1 MAYTATQADLNIL
14 RQGEQE
20 IFLKVEL
27 LNSNFKVID
36 SLTGNIKSDTYSV
49 DSESIQRRSYKADI
63 VVTDDSFQ
71 IGRDKKYGWISVF
84 VFFMAFTLCASGRSY
99 GIGSESSPTRH
110 STIPTVLLNGCSLL
124 PALI

>member
-20 IFLKVEL
+20 VFLKVEL

-36 SLTGNIKSDTYSV
+36 SMTGNIKSDTYSV

-71 IGRDKKYGWISVF
+71 IGRDKKIWLDKRIRVFYGV
-84 VFFMAFTLCASGRSY
+84 Y
-99 GIGSESSPTRH
+99 
-110 STIPTVLLNGCSLL
+110 SLRERQIL
-124 PALI
+124 WYRL